1 MNLELL
7 SHRVLGALFNGG
19 YQGLLL
25 TLAVWAG
32 LKLVPRSNAAT
43 RHAVWFVTLLVVAF
57 LPLAHFCGLPGL
69 AAKPG
74 LSLAELLAAEAD
86 HQLETTGQG
95 SGAEEVRSS
104 TTSASPTIYPP
115 LPTMTPTSLQQTPS
129 TSDTSLPAV
138 PVDAFRTP
146 TTVSLTLDGL
156 LEFPT
161 VKPTEENR
169 AAQNFTGQNL
179 SALLPAGNATGAAPN
194 VVSPA
199 GDDSQEDRAVLAG
212 SPFRSRLAG
221 WFARWQPHLPRD
233 WRLTLP
239 GWAALALAGT
249 WLLLAAV
256 RLAGLAFQLAQL
268 HLLKRHGT
276 APPDEVRTAF
286 AALGEEMAPGR
297 PTRLLVCPGK
307 GAPMAVGFWRP
318 AVLLPE
324 RVLAEAPAEQLQQV
338 LRHELAHVGRGDD
351 WANLAQQA
359 VVAVLFFHPAVWWL
373 SRRLTVEREIA
384 CDDHVL
390 AATRTPRDYALFLTE
405 FASRMRSREVVAAPA
420 AWHHKHQLTER
431 IAMILDPKRN
441 SSPRLGRASVGI
453 LSTVTALVA
462 GLALVAGP
470 RLALAG
476 NPDSAPTPPEPTE
489 GQETAEAAEVAE
501 VAVNQD
507 SQDVA
512 VTANTTVVTS
522 VPVSVNYQAPTATL
536 TSSSYDADSGPRFKP
551 GTAAADPAALPVPP
565 EPPAAGKPHRVI
577 LDYSRPVTVAYAPKP
592 PAPGAV
598 AILAVPAP
606 TPMPAPGAMPAPT
619 PAPGGAH
626 FFLAQSGDVS
636 SESGNDVFVG
646 EKHGKKEKKE
656 KDGKDGK
663 DGDKSLEH
671 RLERLEHQMDELLA
685 LQKAKWGAAQKDFQ
699 FKVDQN
705 FDQKQF
711 AKAMED
717 AQRAWPKPEELARIQ
732 ADMKRDQEKMA
743 RDVERAVR
751 DAQRA
756 GAEAAKGGHDEAL
769 QKAKEG
775 AEAEKQAI
783 EMQRKALEAERHGL
797 EKQMN
802 SLEHQLERLE
812 QAQERIDERAERER
826 EHHEKHMAENAAPK
840 PEKPATSNNNS
851 NDDDSSAPRK
861 KEVGR

>member
-57 LPLAHFCGLPGL
+57 LPVAHFCGLPGL
-69 AAKPG
+69 VAKPG
-74 LSLAELLAAEAD
+74 MSLTELLTAEAD
-86 HQLETTGQG
+86 HQLDAAVPESAG
-95 SGAEEVRSS
+95 EVRSIS
-104 TTSASPTIYPP
+104 TAASPTVYPP
-115 LPTMTPTSLQQTPS
+115 LPTMTPTSLPQTPS
-129 TSDTSLPAV
+129 TTDTTVPAA

-156 LEFPT
+156 LEFPV
-161 VKPTEENR
+161 VKPPEENR
-169 AAQNFTGQNL
+169 DAQNFENQNL
-179 SALLPAGNATGAAPN
+179 SAPLPAGNATGAAPK
-194 VVSPA
+194 VVSSA
-199 GDDSQEDRAVLAG
+199 GDDWQGDSAVLAG

-221 WFARWQPHLPRD
+221 WFAQWQPHLPRD

-239 GWAALALAGT
+239 GWAALLLAGT

-276 APPDEVRTAF
+276 AAPDEVDTAF
-286 AALGEEMAPGR
+286 VALGREMAPGR
-297 PTRLLVCPGK
+297 LTRLLVCPGK

-338 LRHELAHVGRGDD
+338 LRHELAHVARGDD

-359 VVAVLFFHPAVWWL
+359 VVAALFFHPAVWWL

-390 AATRTPRDYALFLTE
+390 TATRTPRAYALFLTE

-441 SSPRLGRASVGI
+441 SSPRPGRASVGI

-462 GLALVAGP
+462 GLALFAGP

-476 NPDSAPTPPEPTE
+476 NPDSAPKAADPTE
-489 GQETAEAAEVAE
+489 GKEAAEAAEVAE
-501 VAVNQD
+501 VAVSQD

-522 VPVSVNYQAPTATL
+522 VPVSVDFKPATATL
-536 TSSSYDADSGPRFKP
+536 VASGYDADSGPRFKA
-551 GTAAADPAALPVPP
+551 GAAAADPTALPEPP
-565 EPPAAGKPHRVI
+565 EPPAPGKPHRVAV
-577 LDYSRPVTVAYAPKP
+577 RVGYAPQP

-598 AILAVPAP
+598 TIVTAP
-606 TPMPAPGAMPAPT
+606 TPSPMPAPAGMPT
-619 PAPGGAH
+619 PAPVPGVH
-626 FFLAQSGDVS
+626 RIILAQNGDAPV
-636 SESGNDVFVG
+636 EAGNDVFAG

-656 KDGKDGK
+656 KEAKE
-663 DGDKSLEH
+663 GDKSLER

-699 FKVDQN
+699 FKFDQN

-717 AQRAWPKPEELARIQ
+717 AQRSWPKAEELARMH
-732 ADMKRDQEKMA
+732 ADMARDQEKMA
-743 RDVERAVR
+743 QDIERAVR
-751 DAQRA
+751 ESQRA
-756 GAEAAKGGHDEAL
+756 GADAGRAGREEGLK
-769 QKAKEG
+769 KAKEG
-775 AEAEKQAI
+775 VEAEKQAI
-783 EMQRKALEAERHGL
+783 EMQRKQLEGERHGL

-802 SLEHQLERLE
+802 SLEQQIERLE
-812 QAQERIDERAERER
+812 QAQERIDERAEHER
-826 EHHEKHMAENAAPK
+826 EKLEKHMAEKAEKAQ
-840 PEKPATSNNNS
+840 KPAKIENDNS
-851 NDDDSSAPRK
+851 NDDDSSAPRR